1 MLETNEE
8 IRTGT
13 VKEYVNE
20 HEDENDQNR
29 FLKADTKHIKK
40 QQPMT
45 IEVRA
50 WFGSMV
56 YCVS

>member
-13 VKEYVNE
+13 VKEHVND

-45 IEVRA
+45 IEVDIIA
-50 WFGSMV
+50 KTTKTYSL
-56 YCVS
+56 